1 MKKQLSFFLV
11 FSCAVLTVSA
21 QQRIGDAS
29 TGSKLPNKDAIL
41 ELESKNK
48 ALLVSRIALSS
59 TTVATPLSVHT
70 AGMIAYNTATIN
82 DVVPGIYYNDGTKW
96 LLVGKGETTNIKYDP
111 VTNIISYI
119 DGSGNAVTI
128 DIAGIV
134 RGSQTVTKVV
144 AEVLDGKNTGK
155 YTYYNEKDI
164 DKDGNITGPGTVINV
179 VGDVQNNFQE
189 IVNNTAVKQI
199 FETIVKN
206 TGGNV
211 SYNATT
217 NSFTYVDGTGTTQT
231 INITDMVKNNETLT
245 TLAYDNATKVLTY
258 KDEAGTTNTINI
270 GSLVKN
276 NETLTTLAY
285 DNATKVLTYKDEKG
299 LNTSIDIST
308 LVSGNET
315 LTVLSYD
322 NATNTLTYKD
332 EAGTTNTINIGQ
344 LVKNNET
351 LTTLAYDNATKILT
365 YKDEKGLNTSINIS
379 TLVTGNETLTVL
391 SYDNATNT
399 LTYKDEAGTTNTIN
413 LTNLVQNN
421 QKNTSVSSGTYTTVA
436 ATTPTTNNTDYKVDV
451 NPSTLAGP
459 GLKVN
464 AGKLEVDIATI
475 PNASDKT
482 ATVANGTN
490 TTVTTDAT
498 NPNNP
503 IYKVNVATASGTTL
517 GVVKEA
523 ATTPTVNIASDGT
536 LSVNTTQLQ
545 ANQKTSSVVSGTTT
559 TVSSATTGNNTA
571 YTVEI
576 NPSLVQNSQKL
587 TTLSNGNIT
596 TVAATTSGNTTD
608 YKVNVPTAS
617 TTLGVVK
624 QATTAPTVDIAS
636 DGTLSV
642 NTTQLQ
648 ANQKTSSVTGTGL
661 ANVTSSTTGNNTNYT
676 VDVTATAV
684 QGSQKTSSV
693 VGTTTASV
701 SSAVSGN
708 NTAYTVSVPTAS
720 TTLGVVKEATTTPTV
735 NIASDGTLSVNTTQ
749 LQANQKTSSVVSGT
763 TTTVSSATTGNNTAY
778 TVEINPSSVQNSQK
792 LTTLSNGNNTTV
804 ASTTSGNTTDYK
816 VNVNNATAAAT
827 GAVKPGSGLT
837 VAADGTLSVNTTA
850 SGLGKNLTP
859 ADGSIFIGTGTG
871 ATLVDANVSVATGG
885 ITDTKIAADAVTT
898 TKIANSAVTAAK
910 LSAGAGAAGRV
921 GITDASG
928 AITYGTLPAGSVTG
942 NNFTSTD
949 LTITNG
955 TGATLTAVSAVIA
968 PNAVT
973 TAKIANGTILDAD
986 IAAAAA
992 IAVTKLAN
1000 GADGQVLTTNGSVPT
1015 WTNPSALAVNNLYTS
1030 NGSLTANRTVDL
1042 NAKTLTFKDN
1052 IAANAGAS
1060 TELSYAS
1067 GNASMLHSAA
1077 ATKRSEIIL
1086 TTNGSQLNVF
1096 QDPGAPS
1103 QIITSGTSTSLNIGT
1118 GTSNPMTL
1126 ATNSAPRMIVA
1137 ANGNIGMG
1145 TGTALTTPSNV
1156 LHVNATNPLRL
1167 EGLQGQAAVA
1177 SNQLIVA
1184 DNTGVL
1190 KTIAAAG
1197 NNQMLTTNGSG
1208 VPTWT
1213 NQSTIASSLEPWRV
1227 QGTTNGATSN
1237 ADNIYQT
1244 GNVAIGATTA
1254 PAGADASAKLYVNG
1268 TITTANSLYAD
1279 YVFEDYFEGASRLN
1293 NDYTFKSLKEIE
1305 EFIYKN
1311 KHLPGVTGI
1320 KGLAKNDKGEYV
1332 FNISKL
1338 SVQLLEKV
1346 EELYLHTIEQQ
1357 KKLDIKD
1364 KEIQDL
1370 KAQQQKTEERLK
1382 RLEEAVLGK
1391 ANK

>member
-332 EAGTTNTINIGQ
+332 EAGTTNTIN
-344 LVKNNET
+344 
-351 LTTLAYDNATKILT
+351 
-365 YKDEKGLNTSINIS
+365 
-379 TLVTGNETLTVL
+379 
-391 SYDNATNT
+391 
-399 LTYKDEAGTTNTIN
+399 

-523 ATTPTVNIASDGT
+523 A
-536 LSVNTTQLQ
+536 
-545 ANQKTSSVVSGTTT
+545 
-559 TVSSATTGNNTA
+559 
-571 YTVEI
+571 
-576 NPSLVQNSQKL
+576 
-587 TTLSNGNIT
+587 
-596 TVAATTSGNTTD
+596 
-608 YKVNVPTAS
+608 
-617 TTLGVVK
+617 
-624 QATTAPTVDIAS
+624 
-636 DGTLSV
+636 
-642 NTTQLQ
+642 
-648 ANQKTSSVTGTGL
+648 
-661 ANVTSSTTGNNTNYT
+661 
-676 VDVTATAV
+676 
-684 QGSQKTSSV
+684 
-693 VGTTTASV
+693 
-701 SSAVSGN
+701 
-708 NTAYTVSVPTAS
+708 
-720 TTLGVVKEATTTPTV
+720 TTPTV